1 MECPSPQPGHQVMP
15 ISFKGHRI
23 KCVAAEG
30 LLMPKAINAA
40 IQKVNSKY
48 FRKKVLINFV

>member
-15 ISFKGHRI
+15 ISFKGHKV

-30 LLMPKAINAA
+30 SLMPKAINAA